1 MVTSPS
7 VTAGFAEMDRIPH
20 VPQRVID
27 THIHLWDPD
36 RLAYPWLSAGFDELP
51 GRYLPR
57 DFQRDAADV
66 NLIATV
72 HVQAEIDHDLDPVL
86 ETEWLDELADAH
98 ETPTAIIGYADLR
111 DPALGDV
118 LARHARSPRFRG
130 IRQEAWFDPQ
140 SRRADIPRVNLL
152 DDVSWVRGL
161 RMLAEQGLV
170 FELLV
175 WPSQLDQAAS
185 ILREIPE
192 LVVVLEHTG
201 LPYAAPSMADWSHAL
216 AGFFSAVPSARLK
229 ISALGLSDPTWKPA
243 TINPL
248 IHVALDAAGPDRCVL
263 ASNYPVERPN
273 MRYGQIWDAFE
284 HALEDL
290 NQVERD
296 AVFATNAA
304 AIYGLSTPI
313 RAA

>member
-1 MVTSPS
+1 MVTSKS
-7 VTAGFAEMDRIPH
+7 VTVGFAEMDRIPH

-57 DFQRDAADV
+57 DFQRDAAEV

-111 DPALGDV
+111 DPALDDV

-130 IRQEAWFDPQ
+130 IRQEAWFDPK

-152 DDVSWVRGL
+152 DDISWARGL

-201 LPYAAPSMADWSHAL
+201 LPYAAPSMTDWSHAL

-229 ISALGLSDPTWKPA
+229 ISALGLSDPTWNPA

-248 IHVALDAAGPDRCVL
+248 INVALEACGPDRCVL

-273 MRYGQIWDAFE
+273 MRYGQIWDAFA

-290 NQVERD
+290 SQVERD

-304 AIYGLSTPI
+304 AIYGLSVPN
-313 RAA
+313 

>member
-1 MVTSPS
+1 M
-7 VTAGFAEMDRIPH
+7 TAGFAEMDRIPH

-152 DDVSWVRGL
+152 DDISWARGL

-185 ILREIPE
+185 ILRDIPG

-201 LPYAAPSMADWSHAL
+201 LPYAAPSMADWSQAL

-304 AIYGLSTPI
+304 AIYGLSTPN
-313 RAA
+313 

>member
-1 MVTSPS
+1 MGTIS
-7 VTAGFAEMDRIPH
+7 H

-86 ETEWLDELADAH
+86 EPMLTKLRRRSSD
-98 ETPTAIIGYADLR
+98 TPRCASYFRHR
-111 DPALGDV
+111 DRMCWP
-118 LARHARSPRFRG
+118 HARSPRFRG
-130 IRQEAWFDPQ
+130 IRQEAWFDPK

-152 DDVSWVRGL
+152 DDISWAGGSV
-161 RMLAEQGLV
+161 LAEQGLV

-185 ILREIPE
+185 ILHEIPE
-192 LVVVLEHTG
+192 LVVVLEHRSAVRGERRTG
-201 LPYAAPSMADWSHAL
+201 RTRSPASSAPSHQH
-216 AGFFSAVPSARLK
+216 GK
-229 ISALGLSDPTWKPA
+229 ISAPDFRPTW
-243 TINPL
+243 NQ
-248 IHVALDAAGPDRCVL
+248 
-263 ASNYPVERPN
+263 RPS
-273 MRYGQIWDAFE
+273 IA
-284 HALEDL
+284 
-290 NQVERD
+290 
-296 AVFATNAA
+296 
-304 AIYGLSTPI
+304 
-313 RAA
+313 

>member
-118 LARHARSPRFRG
+118 LARHARSPRFCG

-152 DDVSWVRGL
+152 DDISWVRGL

-185 ILREIPE
+185 ILRDIPG

-201 LPYAAPSMADWSHAL
+201 LPYAAPSMADWSQAL

-248 IHVALDAAGPDRCVL
+248 IHVALEAAGPDRCVL

-273 MRYGQIWDAFE
+273 MRYGRIWDAFE
-284 HALEDL
+284 HAIEDL
-290 NQVERD
+290 N
-296 AVFATNAA
+296 
-304 AIYGLSTPI
+304 
-313 RAA
+313 